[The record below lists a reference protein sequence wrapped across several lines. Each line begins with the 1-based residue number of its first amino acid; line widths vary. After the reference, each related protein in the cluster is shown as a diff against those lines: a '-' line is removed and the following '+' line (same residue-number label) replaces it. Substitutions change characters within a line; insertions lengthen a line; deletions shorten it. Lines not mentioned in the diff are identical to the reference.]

1 MAVNSLLTTIPSNAM
16 PTSSAYSGMGNE
28 WQNFSKNNMLPIIQ
42 RLTGSFGNFAQPYS
56 DANAAS
62 TKYMTGQLMPAMQG
76 ALNKLAGRGMINSSV
91 ASDALS
97 KVGAD
102 LGRQALGVNANMM
115 GNAALNYGNAVMNA
129 AQLGQYST
137 SSSKDTSAPWR
148 ILASILTGSG
158 S

>member
-16 PTSSAYSGMGNE
+16 PTSSSYSGMGGA
-28 WQNFSKNNMLPIIQ
+28 WQNFSQNKILPIIQ
-42 RLTGSFGNFAQPYS
+42 QLTSSFSNYAQPF
-56 DANAAS
+56 NAANTAS
-62 TKYMTGQLMPAMQG
+62 TQYMENQLMPSMQG
-76 ALNKLAGRGMINSSV
+76 VLNKLAGRGMINSSV

-137 SSSKDTSAPWR
+137 SSSQDTSAPWR